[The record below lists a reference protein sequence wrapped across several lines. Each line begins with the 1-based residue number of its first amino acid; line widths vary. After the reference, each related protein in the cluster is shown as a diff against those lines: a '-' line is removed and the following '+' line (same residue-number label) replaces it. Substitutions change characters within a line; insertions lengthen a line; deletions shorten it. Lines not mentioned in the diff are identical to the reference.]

1 MRRQY
6 FLAAKKIEIQ
16 IHFEKAMAEKVSTLV
31 SYFHLVNVT
40 PKSYFT
46 YLLVKFTSLP
56 QRVCARIVTHGCNSN

>member
-46 YLLVKFTSLP
+46 YLLVVKIQCFASIQ
-56 QRVCARIVTHGCNSN
+56 QRSSM